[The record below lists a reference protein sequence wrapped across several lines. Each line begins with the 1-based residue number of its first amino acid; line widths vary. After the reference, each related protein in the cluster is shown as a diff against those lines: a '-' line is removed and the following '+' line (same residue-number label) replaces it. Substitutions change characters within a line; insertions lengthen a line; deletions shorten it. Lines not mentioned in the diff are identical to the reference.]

1 MTRHLFVVIAALTL
15 LTQPAVALTLP
26 WQKEAAPAP
35 MPPRP
40 VVTELVSELP
50 ELARTVPGVIAASNT
65 ADLAFQTLGTIT
77 QRPVDVG
84 DEVKA
89 GQILARLNPDDLES
103 DVRAAIAGR
112 DAARVQLQ
120 TALSTAERTRALA
133 ERNVA
138 STAQLEEAER
148 ALSAA
153 QAQVRQTESQLTQA
167 EAAQGFAD
175 ITAPFDG
182 VITAVQ
188 KDVGTLV
195 AAGDTI
201 MTLASVNDLEADID
215 LPEPMLA
222 NIEPGTGFVVR
233 PEREEDDRRTPAV
246 VQRIDP
252 LADLATRTRRVHL
265 KMEDASG
272 YRIGALIRANIASD
286 GGAILTLPRT
296 AIVSGADGEQAIW
309 LVNRQG
315 DKATVS
321 SHPITTGQEYLGR
334 VQVTSGL
341 EKGQEVVVRGANS
354 LTEGQ
359 AVGRAVE
366 P

>member
-1 MTRHLFVVIAALTL
+1 MTRYLFVVAAALTL
-15 LTQPAVALTLP
+15 LTQPAQALTLP

-40 VVTELVSELP
+40 VVTEFVSELP

-77 QRPVDVG
+77 HRPVDVG

-120 TALSTAERTRALA
+120 TAMSTAERTRALA

-175 ITAPFDG
+175 ISAPFDG

-222 NIEPGTGFVVR
+222 NIEPGTGFIIR
-233 PEREEDDRRTPAV
+233 PERDDARRTPAV

-252 LADLATRTRRVHL
+252 LADMATRTRRVHL
-265 KMEDASG
+265 RMEDATG

-296 AIVSGADGEQAIW
+296 AIVSGTDGKQAIW
-309 LVNRQG
+309 LVSRQG

-359 AVGRAVE
+359 AVGRAVQ